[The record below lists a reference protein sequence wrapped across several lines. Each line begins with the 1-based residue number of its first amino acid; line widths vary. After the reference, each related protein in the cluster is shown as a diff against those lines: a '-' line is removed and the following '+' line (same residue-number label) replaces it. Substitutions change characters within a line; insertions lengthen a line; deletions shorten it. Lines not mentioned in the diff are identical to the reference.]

1 MPNFSLSSSS
11 TVCLHLAVLL
21 SFFIMFY
28 IFFQPKLKV
37 FVPAEKDGC
46 VPYEIA
52 DRGLPNDSSSFVT
65 AGGNCTL
72 FDKFY
77 NAYKGHAK
85 QVILIADKNE
95 VLVSEQK
102 KKSYILIT
110 KHS

>member
-1 MPNFSLSSSS
+1 M
-11 TVCLHLAVLL
+11 
-21 SFFIMFY
+21 
-28 IFFQPKLKV
+28 KV

-46 VPYEIA
+46 IPYEIA

-85 QVILIADKNE
+85 QVILIADTNE

-102 KKSYILIT
+102 KTLFLHFNKQIQQAKMCSSFGI
-110 KHS
+110 